1 MAQQH
6 QDAVEPAESA
16 YYDRVLTVPNVVS
29 VVRFALI
36 VPAVLAVLDID
47 EQPVRALVLVALFSL
62 TDWVDGALARA
73 LRQRSRVG
81 EVMDPIA
88 DRLGTV
94 AIAVAASIVGLFPWW
109 VLIVI
114 AVVDVVVGIA
124 TLVRRSLGT
133 LRVTTVGKAKTA
145 LLMVGTVLV
154 LAGPAW
160 STPEVTDV
168 GRVMVQVAAV
178 LHVLAGVQYFRQALR
193 GQADAGGT
201 AR

>member
-1 MAQQH
+1 MAQH
-6 QDAVEPAESA
+6 QDEVEPAESP
-16 YYDRVLTVPNVVS
+16 YYDRVVTVPNVVS

-47 EQPVRALVLVALFSL
+47 ERPVRALVLVAVFSL
-62 TDWVDGALARA
+62 TDWVDGTLARA

-81 EVMDPIA
+81 EVMDPLA

-94 AIAVAASIVGLFPWW
+94 AIAVAAGVVGLFPWW
-109 VLIVI
+109 VLVVI

-124 TLVRRSLGT
+124 TLARGSLGA

-160 STPEVTDV
+160 SSPEVTDV
-168 GRVMVQVAAV
+168 GRVLVQIAAV
-178 LHVLAGVQYFRQALR
+178 LHAMAGIQYFRQALR
-193 GQADAGGT
+193 G
-201 AR
+201 